1 MRHFISIL
9 LLICSFPILMAN
21 EDDIRAQIFEEMK
34 AFLQEQK
41 FDKAKKLYLDNALL
55 LKDNGLY
62 ECLSAYLYG
71 CLLSREEQ
79 YVEALKYLQRSIN
92 ILDANYEDVIN
103 LHDINFVIPYY
114 HYAYI
119 SGFVSEYDTE
129 SLFRKAKKAFEDAGV
144 IDNSQYLQICEE
156 LTNRESADDVS
167 KLNSIISHL
176 SEEVKQGET
185 TSVANKIE
193 RCLAILDKMPTR
205 QPKMYGILYQLKGRM
220 AWVTGD
226 MNEAE
231 AAYMRALKEIETL
244 IPIDKE
250 CQEMALKLY
259 TDLAAVYGAV
269 KDYNNCAVLLQIC
282 RTHYEQEGNLGYEY
296 ARTLGNLSIASI
308 GMGNKLQATMLL
320 ETAIDILAGLENI
333 NPIEIATIYSSAS
346 VCYGEMGN
354 KEEALDAALKAREYL
369 QGDAFPGTIAQV
381 ENNLGCLYMSQGN
394 LTDAIESFERAVSFV
409 GHNPLSPQ
417 VRFNLACAMFLSKD
431 SRLGKTAISNS
442 KILQDEVL
450 ESFLFLS
457 ERQRL
462 NYWDETGGFLNGY
475 NRFLYSA
482 SENKSPETIY
492 DNALFAKGLLLR
504 TSNWLTSSIMEN
516 ANTDDRKK
524 LDVMSSYQA
533 RIVSGD
539 LSTDSIGYYEGLI
552 QNLEKDL
559 LRENISYKDLKTN
572 LLTTW
577 SDIKKSLGKGEVA
590 IEFIQLPIIEN
601 INFTTDNEYA
611 AILLRPEF
619 KRPKIITLFNDADLD
634 SILVMPDQ
642 LKKISDETKRNELYR
657 GYLYGIGQMDYR
669 IGTRRQRI
677 KAVGYSLYSLIW
689 SKLESSLDGC
699 NRIYYSP
706 ISALNSVSFSALSDG
721 DETLGEKYNLHLVST
736 TAEITKHNDAAATIT
751 DGMAYGG
758 IEYDAESDVLIA
770 QARSYNHPSE
780 NSSRGFAVNNNER
793 GSWGYLA
800 GTLEEASNVYTQMSS
815 FGISCNLLSDVAA
828 NEESFKNLNGNS
840 PKVLHIATHGFF
852 LSNPKEIET
861 NTFLNKANTHSSLS
875 GQILNRAGLL
885 FAGANRAWSGRE
897 AIPGI
902 DDGILTANEISNLNL
917 SSTDMVVLSA
927 CETGL
932 GVDGASEGVFGLQ
945 RAFKLAGVNTIL
957 MSLWKVPDAQTSE
970 LMQTFYSNWL
980 GGMDRHAAFS
990 AAQRKIKESNPNPY
1004 YWAGFVM
1011 LD

>member
-1 MRHFISIL
+1 
-9 LLICSFPILMAN
+9 MAN
-21 EDDIRAQIFEEMK
+21 EDDTCAQIFDEMK
-34 AFLQEQK
+34 TCLQEQR
-41 FDKAKKLYLDNALL
+41 FDRAKTLYLENAVI

-79 YVEALKYLQRSIN
+79 YVEALRYLHRSVN

-119 SGFVSEYDTE
+119 SSFVSADDTE

-144 IDNSQYLQICEE
+144 VDNSQYLQICEE

-176 SEEVKQGET
+176 SKEVREGKTGT
-185 TSVANKIE
+185 VANKIE
-193 RCLAILDKMPTR
+193 RCFAILDKMPTR

-220 AWVTGD
+220 AWASGD

-244 IPIDKE
+244 IPTDKE

-269 KDYNNCAVLLQIC
+269 KDYKICAALLQLC
-282 RTHYEQEGNLGYEY
+282 RTHYEQEGDLGYEY

-320 ETAIDILAGLENI
+320 ETAIDILTSLENI

-381 ENNLGCLYMSQGN
+381 ENNLGCLYMSRGN
-394 LTDAIESFERAVSFV
+394 LTDAIRSFERAVSFV

-417 VRFNLACAMFLSKD
+417 VRFNLACAMFLNKD
-431 SRLGKTAISNS
+431 NRLSKTAISNS

-450 ESFLFLS
+450 TSFLFLS

-475 NRFLYSA
+475 NRFLYSE
-482 SENKSPETIY
+482 SENKASETMY

-516 ANTDDRKK
+516 ANMDDSKK
-524 LDVMSSYQA
+524 LDMMSSYQS
-533 RIVSGD
+533 RIASGD
-539 LSTDSIGYYEGLI
+539 LSVDSIGYYEGLI

-559 LRENISYKDLKTN
+559 LRENISYKDLKMN
-572 LLTTW
+572 LMTTW
-577 SDIKKSLGKGEVA
+577 RDVKKSLRKGEVA
-590 IEFIQLPIIEN
+590 VEFIQLPIIEKN
-601 INFTTDNEYA
+601 NFTTDKEYV
-611 AILLRPEF
+611 AILLRPEL
-619 KRPKIITLFNDADLD
+619 KRPQIITLFNDADLD
-634 SILVMPDQ
+634 SLLVMPEQ
-642 LKKISDETKRNELYR
+642 LRRISDETKRNELYR
-657 GYLYGIGQMDYR
+657 GYLYGTGQMDYR

-677 KAVGYSLYSLIW
+677 KAVGDSLYSLIW
-689 SKLESSLDGC
+689 SKLESYLDGC
-699 NRIYYSP
+699 DRIYYSP
-706 ISALNSVSFSALSDG
+706 ISSLNSVSFSALSNG
-721 DETLGEKYNLHLVST
+721 DETLGEKYDLHLVST
-736 TAEITKHNDAAATIT
+736 TAEITKLNDAAVPIT

-758 IEYDAESDVLIA
+758 IKYDAESDELIA
-770 QARSYNHPSE
+770 QARGYNHSSE
-780 NSSRGFAVNNNER
+780 NSSRGFAANNHER

-800 GTLEEASNVYTQMSS
+800 GTLEEASNVSSQMSS
-815 FGISCNLLSDVAA
+815 FGISCKLLSDVSA
-828 NEESFKNLNGNS
+828 NEESFKNLNGHS
-840 PKVLHIATHGFF
+840 PKVLHVATHGFF

-861 NTFLNKANTHSSLS
+861 NAFLNDANTHSSHS

-885 FAGANRAWSGRE
+885 FAGANRAWSGQD
-897 AIPGI
+897 ALPGI

-945 RAFKLAGVNTIL
+945 RAFKLAGVNTIV

-980 GGMDRHAAFS
+980 GGMERHPAFA